1 MQELQTAP
9 PADLRIAFSVSRE
22 EYTAGLRDTMQLL
35 LRCVRWGNAM
45 YFLAALSVV
54 CGITIGM
61 AYIELINGYIG
72 RYWRLQWLMV
82 VAFFGICLLTI
93 WQQRLREARI
103 YATCAEDDS
112 MVLGSQVLEITANA
126 LHHEG
131 RGMVAQVAWTALKHI
146 AQGQDT
152 VLIVLKNY
160 TFMVIPQRAF
170 SSAQQRGAWIAALR
184 AHAPGA
190 AWDAVPAPARTR
202 VPGAP
207 SIDTQLAQPVSALS
221 PLTLGLRENF
231 RAGTRLAFFRRV
243 ESRDFV
249 ATAEAFIA
257 LATMELVVMLAFDIA
272 GVGIGVS
279 GQMDREALPHAL
291 LFVPLTL
298 LLGVAAARRTGDRS
312 LLLALPVALVAA
324 GLVVSLVSGMLGILL
339 QHQAIVLA
347 ARHWAWLFYV
357 QLAWW
362 SAIICFV
369 LWRFAPMQIQ
379 RGAGLALLGVA
390 LLAAPS
396 LWYPANHLWI
406 PADKPE
412 RQSDVDKKYFALADE
427 KGYHAQQ
434 DMLPRT
440 LSALLPQR
448 PGIADLYVLSAGL
461 YAREDV
467 FMKEVRMIDTL
478 LRQRFDADGRALM
491 LINNP
496 QTVHDVPIASSTNL
510 SAALR
515 HIGGLMNPEEDVL
528 VLYLSSHGSE
538 KHHLAVDF
546 WPLQLKPIDPPALKK
561 ALDESKIQWKIVVV
575 SACYSGGFIEPLKDA
590 YTLIITASSATRTS
604 FGCGSES
611 NATYLAQALF
621 DEALRKTYS
630 FETAF
635 EQARQ
640 SIHQR
645 EQAQG
650 HEPSAPQI
658 FVGAAIREKL
668 LQVERRLAQRN
679 Q

>member
-1 MQELQTAP
+1 MQEPQAAP
-9 PADLRIAFSVSRE
+9 PADFRLAFSVSRE
-22 EYTAGLRDTMQLL
+22 EYTAGLHDTKQLL
-35 LRCVRWGNAM
+35 LRSVRWGNAM
-45 YFLAALSVV
+45 YFLAAVSVV
-54 CGITIGM
+54 CGIAIGM
-61 AYIELINGYIG
+61 AYIDLINGYIG
-72 RYWRLQWLMV
+72 RYWRLQRLMV
-82 VAFFGICLLTI
+82 VAFLGACLLAI

-131 RGMVAQVAWTALKHI
+131 RGMVTQVAWTALKHI
-146 AQGQDT
+146 TQGQNT

-160 TFMVIPQRAF
+160 TFIVIPARAF

-190 AWDAVPAPARTR
+190 AWDAASAPARTR
-202 VPGAP
+202 VPDAP
-207 SIDTQLAQPVSALS
+207 TINTQQAQPVSALS
-221 PLTLGLRENF
+221 PLALGLRENL

-257 LATMELVVMLAFDIA
+257 LAAMELVVMLAFDIA
-272 GVGIGVS
+272 GVGIN

-324 GLVVSLVSGMLGILL
+324 GLVVSSVSGMLGILL
-339 QHQAIVLA
+339 QHQAIVA
-347 ARHWAWLFYV
+347 AAQHWAWLFYA

-369 LWRFAPMQIQ
+369 LWRFAPMRMQ
-379 RGAGLALLGVA
+379 RSAGLALLGVA

-406 PADKPE
+406 PADDPE
-412 RQSDVDKKYFALADE
+412 RQSGVDKKVFTLADE

-515 HIGGLMNPEEDVL
+515 HIGGLMNPDEDVL

-546 WPLQLKPIDPPALKK
+546 WPLQLKSIDPPALKK

-575 SACYSGGFIEPLKDA
+575 SACYSGGFIEPLRDDN
-590 YTLIITASSATRTS
+590 TLIITASSATRTS

-640 SIHQR
+640 SIRQR
-645 EQAQG
+645 EQALG
-650 HEPSAPQI
+650 HDPSAPQI

>member
-1 MQELQTAP
+1 MQEPQTAL

-22 EYTAGLRDTMQLL
+22 EYIAGLRDTLHLL

-45 YFLAALSVV
+45 YLLAVVLVV

-72 RYWRLQWLMV
+72 RYGHLQWLVV
-82 VAFFGICLLTI
+82 VAFFGACLLAM

-112 MVLGSQVLEITANA
+112 MVLGSQVLEITAHA
-126 LHHEG
+126 LHQEG
-131 RGMVAQVAWTALKHI
+131 RGRVTQVAWTALKHI
-146 AQGQDT
+146 TQSQNT

-160 TFMVIPQRAF
+160 TFMLIPQRAF
-170 SSAQQRGAWIAALR
+170 ASEQQRGAWIAALR
-184 AHAPGA
+184 THASGA
-190 AWDAVPAPARTR
+190 AWVEAPAPAPARTR
-202 VPGAP
+202 VPNAP
-207 SIDTQLAQPVSALS
+207 AIDMQPVSAVPALA
-221 PLTLGLRENF
+221 LGLRENL

-243 ESRDFV
+243 GARDFV
-249 ATAEAFIA
+249 ATAEAFVA
-257 LATMELVVMLAFDIA
+257 LAAMELVVMLAFDIA
-272 GVGIGVS
+272 GVGVGVS
-279 GQMDREALPHAL
+279 GQIDREALPHAL

-324 GLVVSLVSGMLGILL
+324 GLVVSSVSGILGMLL
-339 QHQAIVLA
+339 QHQASVLA
-347 ARHWAWLFYV
+347 VQHWIWLFYA
-357 QLAWW
+357 QLGWW
-362 SAIICFV
+362 SAIICWV
-369 LWRFAPMQIQ
+369 LWRFAPPRMQ
-379 RGAGLALLGVA
+379 RSASLALLGMA
-390 LLAAPS
+390 LLVVPS
-396 LWYPANHLWI
+396 VWYPAHHLWI
-406 PADKPE
+406 AVDEPE
-412 RQSDVDKKYFALADE
+412 RHSGVQNKVFALADE

-467 FMKEVRMIDTL
+467 FMKEVRMIDRL

-496 QTVHDVPIASSTNL
+496 QTVHEVPLASATHL

-515 HIGGLMNPEEDVL
+515 HIGGLMNPDEDVL
-528 VLYLSSHGSE
+528 LLYLSSHGSD
-538 KHHLAVDF
+538 KHQLAVDF
-546 WPLQLKPIDPPALKK
+546 WPLQLQPIDPPALKK

-575 SACYSGGFIEPLKDA
+575 SACYSGGFIEPLKDD

-604 FGCGSES
+604 FGCGSDS
-611 NATYLAQALF
+611 SATYLAQALF

-640 SIHQR
+640 SIRQR
-645 EQAQG
+645 EQALG

-658 FVGAAIREKL
+658 FVGAAMREKL